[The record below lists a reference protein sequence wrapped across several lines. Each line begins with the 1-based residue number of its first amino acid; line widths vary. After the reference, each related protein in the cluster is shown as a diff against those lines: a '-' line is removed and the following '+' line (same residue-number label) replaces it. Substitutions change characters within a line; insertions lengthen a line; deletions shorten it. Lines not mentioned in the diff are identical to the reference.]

1 MEKPKVSNLKV
12 SSHSEKYSNFEN
24 QNNNFRVKI
33 PPNLNFNQPNLHVGV
48 SSITFPNRFRTL
60 PSKTQKYMCI
70 ITLQEDLKISN
81 IKKVLV
87 PEGSYES
94 SDDLLDSLNYQL
106 VKNKVTHI
114 SFDNTYQTKKKS
126 NSSNHHCV
134 IRCLQKSTIIVL
146 PLHLSILLGLKKD
159 LLSLNEKGDYH
170 WGDVELYNRFQISTK
185 MINEAE
191 SKSLNIV
198 QLVKNSLSELD
209 PEAFESSHFIGV
221 NSDESYYFDHAV
233 NIYEFRPKYFLLYN
247 NICEHSIY
255 DSKFLR
261 VLKIVP
267 VKESDS
273 EYVTLEFENEE
284 YFKIQVSHP
293 NFLEFV
299 LRSHTGEMIQF
310 HDKKE
315 NVIVDLS
322 FKIIL

>member
-1 MEKPKVSNLKV
+1 
-12 SSHSEKYSNFEN
+12 
-24 QNNNFRVKI
+24 
-33 PPNLNFNQPNLHVGV
+33 
-48 SSITFPNRFRTL
+48 
-60 PSKTQKYMCI
+60 MCI

-198 QLVKNSLSELD
+198 HLVKNSLSELD

-273 EYVTLEFENEE
+273 E
-284 YFKIQVSHP
+284 
-293 NFLEFV
+293 
-299 LRSHTGEMIQF
+299 
-310 HDKKE
+310 
-315 NVIVDLS
+315 
-322 FKIIL
+322 